1 MTPEL
6 GRLTL
11 NLNDMGNAR
20 YHKYSDN
27 YPQPSVLQPLAIAS
41 LLRLPERKLCIT
53 VREQLPDLP
62 LLTPVQGE
70 IEIQHQGT
78 CLQVSARVNMIVTL
92 TCRRCLCKYNDRLPL
107 EVSEVIWLD
116 ATKSDPRAWPL
127 EQEVSLSDLMEYL
140 PPDGWLDVG
149 QWLYEQ
155 ISLALPSHPLCRPD
169 CRLDWEPEEVTPVD
183 PRWAGLTQFKP
194 LA

>member
-1 MTPEL
+1 M
-6 GRLTL
+6 
-11 NLNDMGNAR
+11 
-20 YHKYSDN
+20 
-27 YPQPSVLQPLAIAS
+27 LQPLAIPS

-127 EQEVSLSDLMEYL
+127 EQEVSFADLMEYL

-169 CRLDWEPEEVTPVD
+169 CRLDWEPEEVPPVD

-194 LA
+194 WG